1 MPQSILIQVGQCGNQ
16 IGSQFWNLALQEHAK
31 NNTDGVYDESQS
43 SFFRHVDPKNGM
55 ENIPI
60 LNSQNPTFNSKI
72 VHLKA
77 RGLMIDMEENVIN
90 QILSSPLNHLFDHRQ
105 IIKSNSGSG
114 NNWAQG
120 YHQYGNEFNDSILN
134 TLQKELE
141 FCDSLQSFIL
151 LQSLGGGTGSGLGS
165 YITELIRNEFPNVY
179 SFNTGII
186 PSINDDVVTSP
197 YNSILSLWKI
207 SNSTD
212 CLLPIDNNSLISIYE
227 KITKSSKDIRKS
239 ATSLIDN
246 GDNQRKIY
254 NQSQKN
260 EAFKTMNNIV
270 ANLLLN
276 MTSSMRFEGSMNV
289 DINDIVTNLNPF
301 PKLNMLTSSMTPF
314 YVQNDLQMTSKVID
328 QLFVDVFS
336 PESQLL
342 SINVKQSTFL
352 ASALIARGAIHV
364 SDLRR
369 NIEKIRKQLRFV
381 PWNPDG
387 WKTGLCDVPPLGQS
401 HSVLSLSNNTACWR
415 IVQYLMTRFNKLYKR
430 KAHLHHYTEY
440 MDKSEF
446 DEAKSSVQNMI
457 QGYQDI
463 ESQTVT

>member
-197 YNSILSLWKI
+197 YNSI
-207 SNSTD
+207 
-212 CLLPIDNNSLISIYE
+212 YE
-227 KITKSSKDIRKS
+227 KITKSTKDIRKS

-276 MTSSMRFEGSMNV
+276 MTR
-289 DINDIVTNLNPF
+289 
-301 PKLNMLTSSMTPF
+301 
-314 YVQNDLQMTSKVID
+314 
-328 QLFVDVFS
+328 
-336 PESQLL
+336 
-342 SINVKQSTFL
+342 
-352 ASALIARGAIHV
+352 
-364 SDLRR
+364 
-369 NIEKIRKQLRFV
+369 IRKQLRFV

-387 WKTGLCDVPPLGQS
+387 WKTGLCDVPPLGQ
-401 HSVLSLSNNTACWR
+401 
-415 IVQYLMTRFNKLYKR
+415 
-430 KAHLHHYTEY
+430 AHLHHYTEY